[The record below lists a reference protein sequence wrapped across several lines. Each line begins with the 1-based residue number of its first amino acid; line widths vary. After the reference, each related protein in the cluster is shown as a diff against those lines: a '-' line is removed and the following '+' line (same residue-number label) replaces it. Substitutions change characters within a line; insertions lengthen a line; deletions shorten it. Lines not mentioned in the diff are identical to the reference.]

1 MVERVKA
8 IGEVGMDQFYDFAP
22 VAQQRSVF
30 EAFLGLA
37 ARLDLPVVIHCRD
50 AYEETLAALDAV
62 LPDQHP
68 FVIHCCTAPPEW
80 AEKFLARGGWL
91 SFTGI
96 ATFKKSDEVREV
108 MTMTPP
114 DRLMFETDSPYLAPM
129 PYRGKRN
136 EPALLP
142 FIVDFAARHLDE
154 DPQALA
160 DRTTANA
167 CRFFKIEE

>member
-1 MVERVKA
+1 
-8 IGEVGMDQFYDFAP
+8 
-22 VAQQRSVF
+22 
-30 EAFLGLA
+30 
-37 ARLDLPVVIHCRD
+37 
-50 AYEETLAALDAV
+50 
-62 LPDQHP
+62 
-68 FVIHCCTAPPEW
+68 
-80 AEKFLARGGWL
+80 
-91 SFTGI
+91 
-96 ATFKKSDEVREV
+96 
-108 MTMTPP
+108 MTPP

-142 FIVDFAARHLDE
+142 FIVDFAAKHLDE